1 MTFSIRRRAAVTL
14 TLCAALTLAA
24 CGSRG
29 TVGRMEAPR
38 PLLPENYQAAG
49 IPSNFGD
56 TDPIDWLEHPIRP
69 DAFPVHGIDASRYQ
83 GEIDFATA
91 RAGGINF
98 AWLKVT
104 EGGDHLDPGYAINA
118 PRARAAGMPVGGY
131 HFYYFCRTPAEQARW
146 FIKNAPRMAGDLPP
160 MLDMEWNHQSRTCKR
175 RPDAAT
181 VRDEIRE
188 YAAIVTN
195 HYGTP
200 PVIYVTPDFY
210 AENEL
215 GKLAGYEFWLRSV
228 AAHPSE
234 RYPEERWTFWQYSG
248 TGVAK
253 GVKGNVDLNAFA
265 GSVESWVAWLTSR
278 RQR

>member
-1 MTFSIRRRAAVTL
+1 MTPTTRRSVALSLLLAAAV
-14 TLCAALTLAA
+14 TLAA
-24 CGSRG
+24 CGSGPSR
-29 TVGRMEAPR
+29 GRMATPK
-38 PLLPENYQAAG
+38 PLLPENYQTTG
-49 IPSNFGD
+49 IPSMFGD
-56 TDPIDWLEHPIRP
+56 TDPIDWTEHSPRP
-69 DAFPVHGIDASRYQ
+69 DAYPVHGIDASRYQ

-91 RAGGINF
+91 RANGINF

-104 EGGDHLDPGYAINA
+104 EGGDHLDPGYEINA

-146 FIKNAPRMAGDLPP
+146 FIRNVPKVAGDLPP

-175 RPDAAT
+175 RPDAET
-181 VRDEIRE
+181 VRDEIRQ
-188 YAAIVTN
+188 YAQIVTA
-195 HYGTP
+195 HYGTA

-215 GKLAGYEFWLRSV
+215 GRLAGYEFWLRSV

-234 RYPEERWTFWQYSG
+234 RYPDERWTFWQFTG

-265 GSVESWVAWLTSR
+265 GSVESWVGWLTAR